1 MAYDTEN
8 LKKQSLEAIEEHSL
22 YFISDVIACLPC
34 SKQTFYDHGLDKID
48 DIKKALDK
56 NKIVAKIELRKK
68 WLKSDNATM
77 QMGIMKLLSEDEE
90 LKKLDYVANNVAYR
104 SKSSI
109 VQEAIQQWLKRQEE

>member
-8 LKKQSLEAIEEHSL
+8 LKEQSLEAIEEHSL

-34 SKQTFYDHGLDKID
+34 SKQTFYDHGLDEID

-56 NKIVAKIELRKK
+56 NKIEAKIELRKK
-68 WLKSDNATM
+68 WLRSDNATM

-90 LKKLDYVANNVAYR
+90 LKKLAMEYKEHGGEVKLPSLKVEVVKPDE
-104 SKSSI
+104 SK
-109 VQEAIQQWLKRQEE
+109 